1 MKKQLNVDQIQSELR
16 GGSAFFPGY
25 KSDQSPTSPPEER
38 SEKAP
43 KVRPR
48 KKTVP
53 TAESMDSQGIPPGE
67 PHGVPYGVLEGVP
80 PAVPLIPKKPK
91 RPIRQRQPFDI
102 YEDQYQALKK
112 IATAER
118 GFENGRSMGQ
128 MVREAI
134 DIYLKSHNA
143 SDES

>member
-25 KSDQSPTSPPEER
+25 KSDQSPTSLPEER
-38 SEKAP
+38 REQAP
-43 KVRPR
+43 KVTAR

-53 TAESMDSQGIPPGE
+53 VEEKADINGVPPGE
-67 PHGVPYGVLEGVP
+67 PYGVHEGVRYGVP

-102 YEDQYQALKK
+102 YEDQYHALKK

-118 GFENGRSMGQ
+118 AFENGRSMGQ

-134 DIYLKSHNA
+134 DAYLKTHNA

>member
-25 KSDQSPTSPPEER
+25 KSDQPPTSLPEER
-38 SEKAP
+38 SQKAP
-43 KVRPR
+43 KVTPR

-53 TAESMDSQGIPPGE
+53 TTNNTDSKGVPPGG
-67 PHGVPYGVLEGVP
+67 PHGVRYRVPEGVP
-80 PAVPLIPKKPK
+80 PTVPLIPKKPK

-102 YEDQYQALKK
+102 YEDQYQVLKK

-134 DIYLKSHNA
+134 DEYLKTHNA
-143 SDES
+143 AE

>member
-1 MKKQLNVDQIQSELR
+1 MKKQLNVDLIQSELR

-38 SEKAP
+38 SKKAP
-43 KVRPR
+43 KVTPR
-48 KKTVP
+48 KKTVSEVEN
-53 TAESMDSQGIPPGE
+53 TDSQGVPL
-67 PHGVPYGVLEGVP
+67 GVPERVP
-80 PAVPLIPKKPK
+80 PVAPLIPKKPK

-118 GFENGRSMGQ
+118 AFENGRSMGQ

-134 DIYLKSHNA
+134 DAYLKSHNA
-143 SDES
+143 SNGS

>member
-25 KSDQSPTSPPEER
+25 KSDQSPTSLLEER
-38 SEKAP
+38 REKAP
-43 KVRPR
+43 RVTPR

-53 TAESMDSQGIPPGE
+53 IVEKTDINGVPPGGSQGVLD
-67 PHGVPYGVLEGVP
+67 GVPDGVP

-102 YEDQYQALKK
+102 YEDQYHALKK

-118 GFENGRSMGQ
+118 AFENGRSMGQ

-134 DIYLKSHNA
+134 DVYLKSHNA

>member
-1 MKKQLNVDQIQSELR
+1 MKKKLNVDMIQSELR

-38 SEKAP
+38 SEKPP
-43 KVRPR
+43 KVSPR
-48 KKTVP
+48 KKAVP
-53 TAESMDSQGIPPGE
+53 VVKEADPQGVPPGILE
-67 PHGVPYGVLEGVP
+67 GVLEGVP
-80 PAVPLIPKKPK
+80 PTVPLIPKKPK

-102 YEDQYQALKK
+102 YEDQYHALKK

-118 GFENGRSMGQ
+118 AFENGRSMGQ

-134 DIYLKSHNA
+134 DAYLKTHNA

>member
-25 KSDQSPTSPPEER
+25 KSDQPATIPPEE
-38 SEKAP
+38 SSQKAP
-43 KVRPR
+43 KVTPR
-48 KKTVP
+48 KKPVP
-53 TAESMDSQGIPPGE
+53 ATKNTASQGVSPGE
-67 PHGVPYGVLEGVP
+67 SHGVPYGVLEGVSP
-80 PAVPLIPKKPK
+80 TVPLIPKKPK

-112 IATAER
+112 IATAEK

-134 DIYLKSHNA
+134 DTYLR
-143 SDES
+143 

>member
-1 MKKQLNVDQIQSELR
+1 MRKKLNVDIIQSELR

-43 KVRPR
+43 KVTPR
-48 KKTVP
+48 KKTVSEVAN
-53 TAESMDSQGIPPGE
+53 TDSQGAPL
-67 PHGVPYGVLEGVP
+67 GVPEGIPEGVP
-80 PAVPLIPKKPK
+80 PVVPLIPKKPK

-102 YEDQYQALKK
+102 YEDQCQALKK

-118 GFENGRSMGQ
+118 MFENGRSMGQ

-134 DIYLKSHNA
+134 DAYLKSHNA
-143 SDES
+143 SNES

>member
-25 KSDQSPTSPPEER
+25 KSDQSPTSPAEER

-43 KVRPR
+43 KVTPR

-53 TAESMDSQGIPPGE
+53 TTTNTDSQGVPPGE
-67 PHGVPYGVLEGVP
+67 SQGVPYGVP
-80 PAVPLIPKKPK
+80 PTVSLILKKPK

-118 GFENGRSMGQ
+118 AFENGRSMGQ

-134 DIYLKSHNA
+134 DDYLKHHSA
-143 SDES
+143 AE

>member
-1 MKKQLNVDQIQSELR
+1 MKKKLNVDQIQSELR

-25 KSDQSPTSPPEER
+25 KSDQPPTSPPEER
-38 SEKAP
+38 SQKAP
-43 KVRPR
+43 KVTSR

-53 TAESMDSQGIPPGE
+53 TTNNTDSQG
-67 PHGVPYGVLEGVP
+67 VPEGVP
-80 PAVPLIPKKPK
+80 PIVPLIPKKPK

-102 YEDQYQALKK
+102 YEDQYQDLKK
-112 IATAER
+112 IATAEK

-134 DIYLKSHNA
+134 DVYLKTHNA
-143 SDES
+143 AE

>member
-1 MKKQLNVDQIQSELR
+1 MKKQLNVDLIQSELR

-38 SEKAP
+38 SKKAP
-43 KVRPR
+43 KVTPR
-48 KKTVP
+48 KKTVSEVEN
-53 TAESMDSQGIPPGE
+53 TDSQG
-67 PHGVPYGVLEGVP
+67 VPLGVLEGIPEGVP
-80 PAVPLIPKKPK
+80 PVVSLIPKKPK

-118 GFENGRSMGQ
+118 AFENGRSMGQ

-134 DIYLKSHNA
+134 DAYLKSHNA
-143 SDES
+143 SNES

>member
-1 MKKQLNVDQIQSELR
+1 MKKKLNVDIIQSELR

-25 KSDQSPTSPPEER
+25 KSDQSPTPLPEER

-43 KVRPR
+43 KVTPR

-53 TAESMDSQGIPPGE
+53 AVEETDSQGVSP
-67 PHGVPYGVLEGVP
+67 GVPVGVLDGVP

-102 YEDQYQALKK
+102 YEDQYHALKK

-118 GFENGRSMGQ
+118 AFENGRSMGQ

-134 DIYLKSHNA
+134 DVYLKSHNA

>member
-43 KVRPR
+43 KVTPR

-53 TAESMDSQGIPPGE
+53 TTTNTASLGVPPGE
-67 PHGVPYGVLEGVP
+67 PHGVPYRVPEGVL
-80 PAVPLIPKKPK
+80 PAIPLIPKKPK

-102 YEDQYQALKK
+102 YEDQYQTLKK

-134 DIYLKSHNA
+134 DHYLKNHSA
-143 SDES
+143 AE